1 MPVPGPLELIIV
13 LVIAL
18 IVLGPGKLPDVGAAL
33 GKGIREFRRASSDL
47 QDATRTDSPPPNAA
61 PNAAPPAA
69 APPPATPA
77 GTTPTPPAP
86 PVASSESTTEAKS

>member
-18 IVLGPGKLPDVGAAL
+18 IVLGPGKIPDVGAAL

-47 QDATRTDSPPPNAA
+47 QDAARVDPTPAPPATTTP
-61 PNAAPPAA
+61 PAAPPAA
-69 APPPATPA
+69 APVSPPPAAAEP
-77 GTTPTPPAP
+77 PTQPKP
-86 PVASSESTTEAKS
+86 

>member
-33 GKGIREFRRASSDL
+33 GKGIREFRKASSDL
-47 QDATRTDSPPPNAA
+47 QDSARVD
-61 PNAAPPAA
+61 
-69 APPPATPA
+69 APPPAAT
-77 GTTPTPPAP
+77 PAP
-86 PVASSESTTEAKS
+86 PTTAAAAAVTSPPPSSESTTKAKS

>member
-47 QDATRTDSPPPNAA
+47 QDAARVDT
-61 PNAAPPAA
+61 PAA
-69 APPPATPA
+69 APTAAPAATVQP
-77 GTTPTPPAP
+77 PTPPAP
-86 PVASSESTTEAKS
+86 AAPPVASPTASEPTEPKP

>member
-47 QDATRTDSPPPNAA
+47 QDAARVDPTPAPPATTTPA
-61 PNAAPPAA
+61 PAPTAAPPAA
-69 APPPATPA
+69 APVAAPPAA
-77 GTTPTPPAP
+77 G
-86 PVASSESTTEAKS
+86 ESTTQPKP

>member
-47 QDATRTDSPPPNAA
+47 QDATRMDPAPVPPPT
-61 PNAAPPAA
+61 AA
-69 APPPATPA
+69 APVAA
-77 GTTPTPPAP
+77 VAPPAP
-86 PVASSESTTEAKS
+86 PVVPPASPSESTTEPKP

>member
-33 GKGIREFRRASSDL
+33 GKGIREFRRASTDI
-47 QDATRTDSPPPNAA
+47 QDAARVDQAPAPTPPPA
-61 PNAAPPAA
+61 PGAPPATA
-69 APPPATPA
+69 AVSSSPAA
-77 GTTPTPPAP
+77 GDPTTQPKP
-86 PVASSESTTEAKS
+86 

>member
-47 QDATRTDSPPPNAA
+47 QDATRTESP

-69 APPPATPA
+69 VPPPAAPA
-77 GTTPTPPAP
+77 GATAAPPAS

>member
-47 QDATRTDSPPPNAA
+47 QDAARTDS

-69 APPPATPA
+69 VPPPAAPA
-77 GTTPTPPAP
+77 GTTAAPPAS

>member
-18 IVLGPGKLPDVGAAL
+18 IVLGPGKIPDVGAAL

-47 QDATRTDSPPPNAA
+47 QEAA
-61 PNAAPPAA
+61 RVDTTPASSPPAA
-69 APPPATPA
+69 APPAPAA
-77 GTTPTPPAP
+77 VTPPAAP
-86 PVASSESTTEAKS
+86 APTPAAQGEPTTQPKP

>member
-47 QDATRTDSPPPNAA
+47 QDAARTDSPAPTATPSAA
-61 PNAAPPAA
+61 PAATT
-69 APPPATPA
+69 ATPTVA
-77 GTTPTPPAP
+77 PSAPA
-86 PVASSESTTEAKS
+86 VASSAPSSESTTEAKS

>member
-47 QDATRTDSPPPNAA
+47 QDATRVDATPAA
-61 PNAAPPAA
+61 PATTPTPVTPPAA
-69 APPPATPA
+69 APVSSPPAA
-77 GTTPTPPAP
+77 GEPTTQPKP
-86 PVASSESTTEAKS
+86 

>member
-33 GKGIREFRRASSDL
+33 GKGIREFRRASSGL
-47 QDATRTDSPPPNAA
+47 QDAARVDPTVTSPTTPT
-61 PNAAPPAA
+61 AAPPAPPA
-69 APPPATPA
+69 VTAPPAA
-77 GTTPTPPAP
+77 GEPTPQPKP
-86 PVASSESTTEAKS
+86 

>member
-47 QDATRTDSPPPNAA
+47 QDATRTESPPNGAPPAAVPPPAA
-61 PNAAPPAA
+61 PAGTTAAPPAS
-69 APPPATPA
+69 
-77 GTTPTPPAP
+77 